1 MPAADIVEIDLP
13 TADDTAACALQ
24 LAPKL
29 GAGDCIL
36 LEGNLGVGKTHFAR
50 SLIQRRLAEFGKIED
65 VPSPTY
71 TLVQT
76 YHAGPLEIWHADLY
90 RLGSADELVELGL
103 EEAFGSALVLIE
115 WPERL
120 GDMAPADALWLRFEM
135 RGNGRVLHAS
145 GPERLLQYNRASDG

>member
-24 LAPKL
+24 LAPRL

-36 LEGNLGVGKTHFAR
+36 LEGSLGAVKTHFAR
-50 SLIQRRLAEFGKIED
+50 TLIQRRLAEFGKIED

-76 YHAGPLEIWHADLY
+76 YHAGPLEILHADLY
-90 RLGSADELVELGL
+90 RLGSADELIELGL
-103 EEAFGSALVLIE
+103 DEAFGSALILIE
-115 WPERL
+115 WPDRL
-120 GDMAPADALWLRFEM
+120 GDMAPTDALCLRFEF
-135 RGNGRVLHAS
+135 REHGRVLRAS
-145 GPERLLQYNRASDG
+145 GPDRLLQYIRAFDG

>member
-24 LAPKL
+24 LAPNL

-36 LEGNLGVGKTHFAR
+36 LEGSLGAGKTHFAR
-50 SLIQRRLAEFGKIED
+50 SLILRRLAEFGKIED

-90 RLGSADELVELGL
+90 RLGSADELIELGL
-103 EEAFGSALVLIE
+103 EGAFGSALVLIE
-115 WPERL
+115 WPDRM
-120 GDMAPADALWLRFEM
+120 GDMAPADALWIRFEM
-135 RGNGRVLHAS
+135 SGHGRVLHAS
-145 GPERLLQYNRASDG
+145 GPERLLQYIRAFDG